1 MQLGE
6 SEMAE
11 TTIHVGENS
20 AEHVAFKLLI
30 EIAAAEGREL
40 FHDLLVIQRVWVP

>member
-1 MQLGE
+1 
-6 SEMAE
+6 MAE